1 MKRLVA
7 LSIALLLLAVPMSA
21 ALHELH
27 LKDGRIIH
35 TDSISREG
43 SQLSYQQFGGTITID
58 LSEVEKIQYERLPE
72 PRDISV
78 KDSENGDVQVTPE
91 GNDLIQVLNTKLDP
105 STPIETANL
114 AVVTIVTEAGY
125 GSGFFVSDDGLIVTN
140 RHVVRGSRTTDQ
152 KIRGKM
158 SESAQRLQK
167 LQTSLDQEK
176 VRLDNYKKELDDY
189 KKRFSQ
195 AMADSQNRIDP
206 NQKAEVESDLDQ
218 RERNFNQWYSD
229 YTSRRQT
236 YQKALTE
243 FKRNQRDYN
252 QSSQKL
258 AAQTRFEVVLADGR
272 RESAIFYRVSEN
284 YDLAL
289 LKLDGYKTP
298 YLRPQNDGELTLGQ
312 NVYAIGSPLKLN
324 NTVTS
329 GVVSNSRGDFVQT
342 NAEIYPGNSGGPLIT
357 GDGHVVGVNTMK
369 RITEK
374 FEGLGFA
381 IKFSRVQAE
390 FGNYLN

>member
-1 MKRLVA
+1 MKRLVT
-7 LSIALLLLAVPMSA
+7 LSIVLLLLAVTMSA
-21 ALHELH
+21 APHELH

-35 TDSISREG
+35 TDSITREG
-43 SQLSYQQFGGTITID
+43 PRLSYQQFGGTITID
-58 LSEVEKIQYERLPE
+58 LSEVEKIQYDRLPSS
-72 PRDISV
+72 RDNSV
-78 KDSENGDVQVTPE
+78 KGSGNSGVRDVPGD
-91 GNDLIQVLNTKLDP
+91 NDLTRVLQTKLDP

-125 GSGFFVSDDGLIVTN
+125 GSGFFVSGDGLIITN

-176 VRLDNYKKELDDY
+176 VRLDNYKKEIDDY

-195 AMADSQNRIDP
+195 VVADTQNRIDP
-206 NQKAEVESDLDQ
+206 NQKAEVESDLKQ
-218 RERNFNQWYSD
+218 HERKFNQWYSD
-229 YTSRRQT
+229 FASRRHT

-243 FKRNQRDYN
+243 FKRNQRDYT
-252 QSSQKL
+252 QASQKL
-258 AAQTRFEVVLADGR
+258 AEQTRFEVVLADGR
-272 RESAIFYRVSEN
+272 RESAIFYRVSET

-289 LKLDGYKTP
+289 LKLNGYKTP
-298 YLRPQNDGELTLGQ
+298 YLRPQNDDELTLGQ
-312 NVYAIGSPLKLN
+312 DVYAIGSPLKLN

-357 GDGHVVGVNTMK
+357 GDGLVVGVNTMK
-369 RITEK
+369 MITEK